1 LKGQVLNDGMV
12 LVKFGESRITMVFL
26 DDEFGLV
33 LQSALLRVGI
43 FWKAFTARR
52 SSGKRWL

>member
-1 LKGQVLNDGMV
+1 MV